1 MFLFKKTK
9 RLQRKMEEFLD
20 VTSESGLVFKEGIEH
35 FLQEEQQKLAG
46 SIDKI
51 SALESRADKLRRDI
65 ESQLYTETLI
75 PESRGDVLALL
86 ENIDDINNLAKDTL
100 VEFFIQEPQVPAEL
114 HADMNRLADHV
125 SHAIDEVVRA
135 TRAFLK
141 TPMTV
146 RDYLHKVYHYEKE
159 ADGVAQ
165 ELKRKVF
172 QANLDLSTKLHLHFF
187 ITHMDILADQSED
200 VADRLA
206 IYTLKRSV

>member
-9 RLQRKMEEFLD
+9 ILQRKMEEFLD
-20 VTSESGLVFKEGIEH
+20 VTSESGLVFKEGIDH
-35 FLQEEQQKLAG
+35 FLQGEQEKLAG
-46 SIDKI
+46 SIDRI
-51 SALESRADKLRRDI
+51 SQLESRADKLRRNI

-100 VEFFIQEPQVPAEL
+100 VEFSIQSPQVPDDL
-114 HADMNRLADHV
+114 HSDMNRLADHV
-125 SHAIDEVVRA
+125 SHAVDEVVRA

-146 RDYLHKVYHYEKE
+146 RDYLHKVYHHEKE
-159 ADGVAQ
+159 ADSVAQ

-172 QANLDLSTKLHLHFF
+172 QANLDLSTKLHLRFF
-187 ITHMDILADQSED
+187 ITHIDILADQSED